1 MKAILIKKDSLYELY
16 KVHPDKTVLIG
27 SSDYDAKI
35 MAYGKDIHYKLSK
48 QNCDEIF
55 GLCEQEVWHDIPN
68 FVGYYQVSNHGFV
81 RSIDRVILKN
91 GKHPYTQKGK
101 VLKFGED
108 TKGYFFVNLSVNGLS
123 KQIPV
128 HKLVANVF
136 LNHELNCKYK
146 YVIDHIDGNPKNNY
160 VSNLRVVSQRVNIE
174 NRKFNKSSIYQGV
187 SFSKAEQKW
196 KAYIRNEG
204 KLTHLGYFLN
214 EEDAAK
220 AYQDALSKIES
231 KCHSLEIEV
240 MIVMEEVQEIYR
252 DGTVKWERCPKLDSS
267 GNLILKKI

>member
-1 MKAILIKKDSLYELY
+1 MELVKRDDHYGLYNEDG
-16 KVHPDKTVLIG
+16 H
-27 SSDYDAKI
+27 KI
-35 MAYGKDIHYKLSK
+35 AATIDGCNSKLSK
-48 QNCDEIF
+48 ENCDEIF

-108 TKGYFFVNLSVNGLS
+108 TKGYFFVNLSVNGSS

-187 SFSKAEQKW
+187 SFNKAEQKW

-204 KLTHLGYFLN
+204 KLAHLGYFLS
-214 EEDAAK
+214 EEDAYK
-220 AYQDALSKIES
+220 AYQFALSKIES
-231 KCHSLEIEV
+231 KHHSLEIEV
-240 MIVMEEVQEIYR
+240 TFNPEEKDV
-252 DGTVKWERCPKLDSS
+252 S
-267 GNLILKKI
+267 GCLILKKNII

>member
-1 MKAILIKKDSLYELY
+1 MKAKLIKKGDEYIINPSI
-16 KVHPDKTVLIG
+16 VG
-27 SSDYDAKI
+27 
-35 MAYGKDIHYKLSK
+35 YKLSK

-55 GLCEQEVWHDIPN
+55 GVCEQEVWHDIPN

-240 MIVMEEVQEIYR
+240 MIVMECCGNYSPPCNINCEY
-252 DGTVKWERCPKLDSS
+252 GGKPKLDSE
-267 GNLILKKI
+267 GCLILKRVV

>member
-1 MKAILIKKDSLYELY
+1 MKAKLIKTEVNYLLEDDKGVVIASTSLKEGINSLC
-16 KVHPDKTVLIG
+16 KE
-27 SSDYDAKI
+27 
-35 MAYGKDIHYKLSK
+35 
-48 QNCDEIF
+48 NCDEIF
-55 GLCEQEVWHDIPN
+55 GVCEQEVWHDIPN

-108 TKGYFFVNLSVNGLS
+108 TKGYFFVNLSVNGSS

-214 EEDAAK
+214 EIDANK
-220 AYQDALSKIES
+220 AYQFALSKIET
-231 KCHSLEIEV
+231 KHHSLEIEV
-240 MIVMEEVQEIYR
+240 YLNPNEKDLEGCI
-252 DGTVKWERCPKLDSS
+252 
-267 GNLILKKI
+267 ILKKSLYESTID